1 MDSILDTLL
10 QSLRELVPY
19 EWAQILLLES
29 DSRLF
34 VARNA
39 HLPDTAKRCQS
50 DARTI
55 DATEYPLIQSVIA
68 SQSDIL
74 VEDTLKEHSTQVCPG
89 SEYPHSWIGVP
100 LIVSRRVLGLLSLG
114 HSVSATFTSEH
125 LRLAKLLVIPAAAAI
140 QNARMYE
147 CAKIY
152 GAELE
157 KRTSDLRSVESALLR
172 FHSDRPS

>member
-1 MDSILDTLL
+1 ME
-10 QSLRELVPY
+10 R
-19 EWAQILLLES
+19 
-29 DSRLF
+29 
-34 VARNA
+34 
-39 HLPDTAKRCQS
+39 
-50 DARTI
+50 
-55 DATEYPLIQSVIA
+55 VIA

-74 VEDTLKEHSTQVCPG
+74 VSDTLQEPPRQVCAG
-89 SEYPHSWIGVP
+89 TEYPHSWIGVP

-157 KRTSDLRSVESALLR
+157 KRTSDLRAVESALLHL
-172 FHSDRPS
+172 HSDRPS